1 MYGAAAGYGSV
12 TLSQCRAE
20 ITESKRVKGPNKKGE
35 AEKGKKVRAQNPSST
50 RERLDAKRWL
60 RTSREPNAALGAQ
73 HTAYVI
79 HCRNGEVEWTIEK
92 RFSEVRKPAPA
103 PWRQLAAAHAGRC
116 STS

>member
-35 AEKGKKVRAQNPSST
+35 AEKGKKVRAQTLPAP
-50 RERLDAKRWL
+50 ELDAKRWL